1 MMRPSNPW
9 NSYRRVAME
18 TAPPGQLILMLFD
31 GILRFL
37 DQSMQGFAHED
48 PLEFNRTINNNILR
62 AQAIIQEL
70 NSSLNMEVG
79 GEFAA
84 TMRGLYQ
91 YMDRRLQESN
101 LRKTQEGIHEVIQRV
116 TVLRDAW
123 REMLQ
128 KQPAA
133 MPELA
138 GVA

>member
-9 NSYRRVAME
+9 NSYRRIAME
-18 TAPPGQLILMLFD
+18 TAPPGQLILMLYD
-31 GILRFL
+31 GVLRFL
-37 DQSMQGFAHED
+37 DQSLQGFAHED
-48 PLEFNRTINNNILR
+48 PLEFNRAINNNILR

-70 NSSLNMEVG
+70 NDSLNMEVG

-84 TMRGLYQ
+84 TMRGLYH

-101 LRKTQEGIHEVIQRV
+101 LKKTQEGIHEVAKRV

-128 KQPAA
+128 KQPADA
-133 MPELA
+133 RELA
-138 GVA
+138 HVA